1 MFASQVHQGDWTLF
15 VCVAPLATSFGQTL
29 NEAAI
34 NTPQLTKS
42 ATDLAGSV
50 YQCLNA
56 TQTYRWHINRERV
69 TWILPSVN
77 AVHRLQF
84 LLSFFCRA
92 LFSLLGIGVSW

>member
-56 TQTYRWHINRERV
+56 TQTYRWHINRGQV
-69 TWILPSVN
+69 SVETELEIPMKIDYSCKN
-77 AVHRLQF
+77 GG
-84 LLSFFCRA
+84 
-92 LFSLLGIGVSW
+92 SLNE